1 MKKRLGFVSNS
12 SSSSYVIVGV
22 YLSDIDDELSDSI
35 EKRGLDNLFDENEG
49 KHIVGE
55 ILSDNSDD
63 SPKTYELDINELQ
76 KTFEK
81 VKSELIHLGIDPE
94 EVKLYHAWI

>member
-49 KHIVGE
+49 KHLIGE
-55 ILSDNSDD
+55 IISENSDD
-63 SPKTYELDINELQ
+63 DAKTYELDMTELQ
-76 KTFEK
+76 RKFEK
-81 VKSELIHLGIDPE
+81 VRGELIHLGIDPE
-94 EVKLYHAWI
+94 EIKLYHAWI